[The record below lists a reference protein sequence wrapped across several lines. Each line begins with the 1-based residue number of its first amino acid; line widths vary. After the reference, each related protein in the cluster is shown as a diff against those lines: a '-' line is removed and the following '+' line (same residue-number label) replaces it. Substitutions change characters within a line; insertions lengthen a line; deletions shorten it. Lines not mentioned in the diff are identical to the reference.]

1 MLLKKLKVNAIQAI
15 SNSNLVIKADQNVK
29 IVGIEKIIPD
39 HDKYITAQEITKLTI
54 ANYFT
59 EKLKQLNLEIKKDIA
74 YFVKI
79 NNKVKSN
86 KTRHVEVKKNQTI
99 TQFLTQ
105 H

>member
-1 MLLKKLKVNAIQAI
+1 M
-15 SNSNLVIKADQNVK
+15 
-29 IVGIEKIIPD
+29 IIA
-39 HDKYITAQEITKLTI
+39 KYS
-54 ANYFT
+54 T

-74 YFVKI
+74 YFLKI